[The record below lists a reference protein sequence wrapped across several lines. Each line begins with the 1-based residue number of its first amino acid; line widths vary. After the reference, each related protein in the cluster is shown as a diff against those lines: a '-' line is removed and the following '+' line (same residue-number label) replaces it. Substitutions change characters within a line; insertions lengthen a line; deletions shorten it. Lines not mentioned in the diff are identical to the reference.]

1 MQHAKTSID
10 QIPGVPKFKL
20 LRRSKAEVATWLA
33 WQSEPD
39 HGLWQAAK
47 LDLLN
52 EAAPQLQA
60 LKTWLMR
67 LFPASDIPF

>member
-1 MQHAKTSID
+1 MQHAKNSID
-10 QIPGVPKFKL
+10 QIPGGAKFKP

-47 LDLLN
+47 PDLLDN
-52 EAAPQLQA
+52 AAPQLQA

-67 LFPASDIPF
+67 VFPAN